1 MKASWPDRRLTQSQN
16 GFFPEENTD
25 MERRLHFCCP
35 SLVRRG
41 KERFYCRDAVFLF
54 WRKQDTWKR
63 AAIYIILIEMEKVRL
78 GRTNLVITKLGWGG
92 IPIQRVGEREA
103 VSVIQAVIEM
113 GVDLLDTARAYT
125 NSEHRIGLALQRTER
140 PIILSSKSTVRT
152 AKIYNEVHESLKQ
165 MKVKKID
172 IYHLHAI
179 SNFGDYQEVM
189 AHGGAHEGLKRAR
202 DEGLIDH
209 IGITSHNLNVLE
221 KAIEDNHFEVIMAC
235 YSFLEP
241 AADQKLFSLAKEKNI
256 GVLAMKPFSGG
267 VIEHAGPALRFVLST
282 ANIVPIPGSETL
294 EKARE
299 NWKIFTEGY
308 SLTEKDR
315 EQIEALRKEFD
326 RQFCRRCDYCQPC
339 AEKINIQ
346 FAVGLKSIFKR
357 FGPGAREVGWM
368 KELINKARNCSEC
381 GECLPRCPYQL
392 PIPDMIRENLAWFDS
407 LQNQ

>member
-1 MKASWPDRRLTQSQN
+1 
-16 GFFPEENTD
+16 
-25 MERRLHFCCP
+25 
-35 SLVRRG
+35 
-41 KERFYCRDAVFLF
+41 
-54 WRKQDTWKR
+54 
-63 AAIYIILIEMEKVRL
+63 MEKVRL
-78 GRTNLVITKLGWGG
+78 GKTNLIVTKLGWGG

-103 VSVIQAVIEM
+103 VSVIRNVIET

-125 NSEHRIGLALQRTER
+125 NSEHRIGMALQKIDR
-140 PIILSSKSTVRT
+140 PVTLSTKSLVRS

-165 MKVKKID
+165 MKVKKIN
-172 IYHLHAI
+172 IYHLHGV
-179 SNFGDYQEVM
+179 SNFEDYEKIM
-189 AHGGAHEGLKRAR
+189 APGGAYEGLNRAR

-221 KAIEDNHFEVIMAC
+221 RAVKEGHFEVLMAC

-241 AADQKLFSLAKEKNI
+241 EAAQKVFPLAKEKDI

-267 VIEHAGPALRFVLST
+267 VIEEAGPALRFVLST

-299 NWKIFTEGY
+299 NWAIFTQGY

-315 EQIEALRKEFD
+315 EQIETIKEEFD

-339 AEKINIQ
+339 TENINIQ
-346 FAVGLKSIFKR
+346 FAVGLKSIIKR
-357 FGPGAREVGWM
+357 FGPHAQEIGWM
-368 KELINKARNCSEC
+368 KDLIEKARNCSEC

-392 PIPDMIRENLAWFDS
+392 PIPDMIKENLTWFDH
-407 LQNQ
+407 LKNP